1 MIRRVGVPPTA
12 RQLIDTRVG
21 KKAMAEP
28 QAHIVP
34 IPTQGFLGIKAL
46 IELGA
51 ERVRALA
58 EAQSQQPLDLSFPKI
73 YERLTASLSCDRST
87 LHRAFLHA
95 LIPLNGLR
103 RNLEM
108 EPSVFL
114 RSLDRTVR
122 EQTPDGWDSD
132 DLERWGQLLP
142 ALVSLFEPDNFFSIA
157 SKAFDLL
164 SERPAILQTARILT
178 EYRPIYDESTTRTVA
193 LLQTNTLVVDY
204 WDGHQVSSLHLTLDG
219 GDVDALHS
227 ELARAKKKIEIGRA
241 EALQKGIV
249 LAAYGEGR
257 GDH

>member
-1 MIRRVGVPPTA
+1 
-12 RQLIDTRVG
+12 
-21 KKAMAEP
+21 MAEP
-28 QAHIVP
+28 QAQTIP
-34 IPTQGFLGIKAL
+34 IPRQGFLGIEAL

-51 ERVRALA
+51 ERIRALA
-58 EAQSQQPLDLSFPKI
+58 DVQSQQPLDLSFPKI
-73 YERLTASLSCDRST
+73 YDRLTAALTCDRST
-87 LHRAFLHA
+87 LHRAFINA

-114 RSLDRTVR
+114 RSLDQTVR
-122 EQTPDGWDSD
+122 QQAPEEWDSAH
-132 DLERWGQLLP
+132 LERWGQLLP
-142 ALVSLFEPDNFFSIA
+142 ALAPFFEPDNFFSVA

-178 EYRPIYDESTTRTVA
+178 EYRPIYDEATTRTIA
-193 LLQTNTLVVDY
+193 LLQTSTLVIDY
-204 WDGHQVSSLHLTLDG
+204 WDGHQVSSLHITLDG
-219 GDVDALHS
+219 GDVDALDF

-249 LAAYGEGR
+249 IAAYGEGR